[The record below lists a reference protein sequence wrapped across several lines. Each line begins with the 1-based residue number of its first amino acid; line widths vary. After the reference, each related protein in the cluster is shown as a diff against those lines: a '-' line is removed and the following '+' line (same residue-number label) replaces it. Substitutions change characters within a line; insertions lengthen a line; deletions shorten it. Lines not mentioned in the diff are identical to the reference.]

1 MVGAAARAGGQ
12 VLHQAYRYVRRHLAD
27 NQHRVLTMFEKF
39 DKDGSGY
46 LEMDEVVM
54 ALRWGTGQK
63 FGRQIK
69 RWNTC
74 CVTSLLTV

>member
-1 MVGAAARAGGQ
+1 
-12 VLHQAYRYVRRHLAD
+12 
-27 NQHRVLTMFEKF
+27 MFEKF